1 MKKLMILNVIILLAS
16 SLLNATIIHI
26 PADFSTI
33 QGGIDASVDGDT
45 VLIAQGIYYENLIL
59 EKEIVLAS
67 HAIYDDLDSDWLNNE
82 NITGTIISGA
92 QEPSDPNMGSCL
104 VIRGGG
110 YAYSGNPEPEIIGL
124 TFQDGDGTT
133 LIKDNCGVPLTERS
147 GGAILMY
154 KAYPTIMYNRFINNG
169 HDTDNSRASGG
180 GRKGGAMG
188 HYSDDGIEFD
198 EDRNSS
204 SWNNNRNSKTI
215 GEYIF
220 GNPDDVAAYNNG
232 MNPQKIHESK
242 QPKDLSSFNKQEK
255 MLTAS
260 RDLDFVPGDGVR
272 GDLNIYMYDAYGD
285 GWNGCILSIGGN
297 SFTIPNGNYGEATLT
312 LDDGSYPVICGG
324 GDWESE
330 VSWEIVDAAD
340 GTLLLSGGAPYDG
353 ALVIGGNPAPDILV
367 VRNNYFENNAS
378 GDGENF
384 YSNGFEGLID
394 VSFSIFEDIDCETG
408 KVNDFVLR
416 SIEDEAGYIQN
427 EISGDCI
434 ESSTFYVS
442 PGNGDDNSEVTES
455 DPFKTIG
462 QALTLAKGHGTIT
475 TINISGGVY
484 SPSTNGERFPIV
496 LPDNVHLIGASMQW
510 TRLDAQA
517 DENAEA
523 AVIII
528 KEVEDVRVANMTLTG
543 GYSEGHGCTGG
554 GGLLIT
560 ADDMFN
566 ADAFDSRWTYATI
579 ENVII
584 EDNHSHNGGGLSL
597 YRSKGSI
604 LNNVTIKN
612 NTASAFGGGVF
623 TYGSTVDMT
632 NVTVTENSNNI
643 GGTAQ
648 GGGMMMPVTGGTL
661 DNMTITNNE
670 GCCGGAGI
678 WTNGNNCTWT
688 MTNSIIDGNTSDWG
702 AGLAVLGG
710 DVTGAVPTLIN
721 VTISNNTASS
731 NGGAVWTVGAGPT
744 FENCTITGNTA
755 YGDGMGGTFW
765 LMGADVTG
773 EDITLTDCLI
783 NENSVPYATAGIWA
797 MDVSGV
803 NLTRVTI
810 ANNSG
815 GWNPGV
821 FISDAF
827 DNGDYTPATLT
838 NCTITGNQSYNGGA
852 VRATYGG
859 HVSIINSVIYGNYT
873 PYQISLDQGTA
884 AITYTN
890 IQYGWRGSGNII
902 ANPLFTD
909 PGNGD
914 YTLTSSSP
922 CIDAGTADLNGDG
935 MEDIDYVGDAPDMG
949 AFEFGGILGCTDPE
963 AENFD
968 PDANMDDGS
977 CEYLSTSEISV
988 SYNTGWNMVG
998 LPLEV
1003 EDAHYQTLFPDAYNN
1018 AMYSFDGSYSPVEY
1032 LIQGEG
1038 YLVRLSDGGIVEF
1051 SGATIDELTLS
1062 LTEGWNLISGISTSL
1077 PVDVLYNSGLVVS
1090 NGIYAFD
1097 GSYYQASAIDPGMGY
1112 WVRALA
1118 DGDVTLSSSSSM
1130 GRTVPIV
1137 NHFSDANTLKLS
1149 NGTHSSTLYF
1159 GKDVAEEHRNSYSL
1173 PPTFPQMAFD
1183 ARFTDNMRYAKDLG
1197 EISVINTNKDLTLNY
1212 TVNIHPGDYMEWVLI
1227 TDSGEE
1233 YILTGT
1239 DEIVLNQGTTVMTLT
1254 KRAILPQEYTLHQ
1267 NYPNPFNPVTSLSYN
1282 LPEQAQVTLI
1292 VYDLMGRKIT
1302 QLINTIQEAGY
1313 KSVQWNATDTF
1324 GKPVSAGV
1332 YLYQIQAGEFVQTR
1346 KMVLLK

>member
-1 MKKLMILNVIILLAS
+1 MKKLFHI
-16 SLLNATIIHI
+16 SLLFILAVTISATTINI
-26 PADFSTI
+26 PADYPTI
-33 QGGIDASVDGDT
+33 QEGIDASVDGDM
-45 VLIAQGIYYENLIL
+45 VLVAQGTYYENLIL

-67 HAIYDDLDSDWLNNE
+67 HAIYDDLGSDWLNNE

-92 QEPSDPNMGSCL
+92 EEPIDPNKGSCL
-104 VIRGGG
+104 IIRDGDIQ
-110 YAYSGNPEPEIIGL
+110 PEIIGL
-124 TFQDGDGTT
+124 TFQDGDGTSM
-133 LIKDNCGVPLTERS
+133 LVENCGIVEQDISVRS
-147 GGAILMY
+147 GGGILIY

-169 HDTDNSRASGG
+169 HDNDNVRAGGG
-180 GRKGGAMG
+180 GRKGGAIG

-198 EDRNSS
+198 EDRSFSS
-204 SWNNNRNSKTI
+204 QNDNQDNNPT
-215 GEYIF
+215 
-220 GNPDDVAAYNNG
+220 
-232 MNPQKIHESK
+232 
-242 QPKDLSSFNKQEK
+242 
-255 MLTAS
+255 
-260 RDLDFVPGDGVR
+260 RDIPET
-272 GDLNIYMYDAYGD
+272 LNIQ
-285 GWNGCILSIGGN
+285 
-297 SFTIPNGNYGEATLT
+297 
-312 LDDGSYPVICGG
+312 
-324 GDWESE
+324 
-330 VSWEIVDAAD
+330 
-340 GTLLLSGGAPYDG
+340 
-353 ALVIGGNPAPDILV
+353 
-367 VRNNYFENNAS
+367 NNYFENNAS
-378 GDGENF
+378 GDGANF
-384 YSNGFEGLID
+384 YSHGYDGSID
-394 VSFSIFEDIDCETG
+394 VSNSIFEDIDCETNS
-408 KVNDFVLR
+408 VNDFVLR
-416 SIEDEAGYIQN
+416 SIEDEANYVQN
-427 EISGDCI
+427 DISGNCI
-434 ESSTFYVS
+434 ESSSFYVS
-442 PGNGDDNSEVTES
+442 STGNDSNDGTES

-462 QALTLAKGHGTIT
+462 RALTLVKPYLGLAGETVT
-475 TINISGGVY
+475 TINLASGTY
-484 SPSTNGERFPIV
+484 SPTTTGEKFPIV
-496 LPDNVHLIGASMQW
+496 LPDNVRLIGEGRE
-510 TRLDAQA
+510 TTILDAEA
-517 DENAEA
+517 DEENQA
-523 AVIII
+523 AVMII
-528 KEVEDVRVANMTLTG
+528 KEVENVRVANLTLTG
-543 GYSEGHGCTGG
+543 GFSESHGCKGG

-560 ADDMFN
+560 ANDDWNFGGPITST
-566 ADAFDSRWTYATI
+566 DVEI

-584 EDNHSHNGGGLSL
+584 RNNISFKGGGLSL
-597 YRSKGSI
+597 IRVSGFD
-604 LNNVTIKN
+604 LNNIIIEQN
-612 NTASAFGGGVF
+612 NTTINHATYENEGGGL
-623 TYGSTVDMT
+623 YAGGSVGSMT
-632 NVTVTENSNNI
+632 NISFTANDVHM
-643 GGTAQ
+643 GGTAVYLQ
-648 GGGMMMPVTGGTL
+648 
-661 DNMTITNNE
+661 NSTITMIRCHIADNFSE
-670 GCCGGAGI
+670 EAFSTVIVDGGSLHLI
-678 WTNGNNCTWT
+678 NSNIVDNTNGFGSGIVSCNNGHFNIV
-688 MTNSIIDGNTSDWG
+688 NSIIYDNCSTYIIGEGDWDCDEPYGPSNVLIWPGGQGYEPGTGEVSYSD
-702 AGLAVLGG
+702 V
-710 DVTGAVPTLIN
+710 
-721 VTISNNTASS
+721 
-731 NGGAVWTVGAGPT
+731 
-744 FENCTITGNTA
+744 
-755 YGDGMGGTFW
+755 MGGW
-765 LMGADVTG
+765 
-773 EDITLTDCLI
+773 
-783 NENSVPYATAGIWA
+783 S
-797 MDVSGV
+797 
-803 NLTRVTI
+803 
-810 ANNSG
+810 
-815 GWNPGV
+815 
-821 FISDAF
+821 
-827 DNGDYTPATLT
+827 
-838 NCTITGNQSYNGGA
+838 
-852 VRATYGG
+852 
-859 HVSIINSVIYGNYT
+859 
-873 PYQISLDQGTA
+873 
-884 AITYTN
+884 
-890 IQYGWRGSGNII
+890 GSGNINI
-902 ANPLFTD
+902 D
-909 PGNGD
+909 PRFLAPASGD
-914 YTLTSSSP
+914 YTLSSASP

-1137 NHFSDANTLKLS
+1137 NHFSDANTLELS
-1149 NGTHSSTLYF
+1149 NGTHSTTLYF
-1159 GKDVAEEHRNSYSL
+1159 GKDVPEGEALSYSL
-1173 PPTFPQMAFD
+1173 PPIFPQMDFD

-1227 TDSGEE
+1227 TNSGEE

-1332 YLYQIQAGEFVQTR
+1332 YLYQIRAGEFVQTK

>member
-1 MKKLMILNVIILLAS
+1 MKKLTILNVIILLAF

-26 PADFSTI
+26 PSDFSTI
-33 QGGIDASVDGDT
+33 QGGIDASVEGDT
-45 VLIAQGIYYENLIL
+45 VLIAQGTYYENLNL

-67 HAIYDDLDSDWLNNE
+67 HAINDNLGSGWLNNE
-82 NITGTIISGA
+82 NIQETIISGA
-92 QEPSDPNMGSCL
+92 QPTDPNKGSCL
-104 VIRGGG
+104 IIRDGDIH
-110 YAYSGNPEPEIIGL
+110 PTIIGL
-124 TFQDGDGTT
+124 TFQDGDGTSMMV
-133 LIKDNCGVPLTERS
+133 DNCGVILKERS

-427 EISGDCI
+427 GLSGDCI
-434 ESSTFYVS
+434 ESNTFYVS
-442 PGNGDDNSEVTES
+442 PGNGDDNSEGTQS

-462 QALTLAKGHGTIT
+462 QALTRVKGHETIT
-475 TINISGGVY
+475 TINLSGGVY

-510 TRLDAQA
+510 TRLNAEA

-523 AVIII
+523 AVMII
-528 KEVEDVRVANMTLTG
+528 KEVEDVRVANLTLTG

-566 ADAFDSRWTYATI
+566 ADGFDARWTYATI

-597 YRSKGSI
+597 YRSKGSV

-661 DNMTITNNE
+661 DNMTITDNE
-670 GCCGGAGI
+670 GCCGGGGI
-678 WTNGNNCTWT
+678 WTNGNLCTWT

-731 NGGAVWTVGAGPT
+731 NGGAVWTVGGLTTPT
-744 FENCTITGNTA
+744 FRNCTFTGNTA
-755 YGDGMGGTFW
+755 YGVDMGGTFW
-765 LMGADVTG
+765 LMG
-773 EDITLTDCLI
+773 
-783 NENSVPYATAGIWA
+783 
-797 MDVSGV
+797 
-803 NLTRVTI
+803 
-810 ANNSG
+810 
-815 GWNPGV
+815 
-821 FISDAF
+821 
-827 DNGDYTPATLT
+827 
-838 NCTITGNQSYNGGA
+838 
-852 VRATYGG
+852 
-859 HVSIINSVIYGNYT
+859 
-873 PYQISLDQGTA
+873 
-884 AITYTN
+884 
-890 IQYGWRGSGNII
+890 
-902 ANPLFTD
+902 
-909 PGNGD
+909 
-914 YTLTSSSP
+914 
-922 CIDAGTADLNGDG
+922 
-935 MEDIDYVGDAPDMG
+935 
-949 AFEFGGILGCTDPE
+949 
-963 AENFD
+963 
-968 PDANMDDGS
+968 
-977 CEYLSTSEISV
+977 
-988 SYNTGWNMVG
+988 
-998 LPLEV
+998 
-1003 EDAHYQTLFPDAYNN
+1003 
-1018 AMYSFDGSYSPVEY
+1018 
-1032 LIQGEG
+1032 
-1038 YLVRLSDGGIVEF
+1038 
-1051 SGATIDELTLS
+1051 
-1062 LTEGWNLISGISTSL
+1062 
-1077 PVDVLYNSGLVVS
+1077 
-1090 NGIYAFD
+1090 
-1097 GSYYQASAIDPGMGY
+1097 
-1112 WVRALA
+1112 
-1118 DGDVTLSSSSSM
+1118 
-1130 GRTVPIV
+1130 
-1137 NHFSDANTLKLS
+1137 
-1149 NGTHSSTLYF
+1149 
-1159 GKDVAEEHRNSYSL
+1159 
-1173 PPTFPQMAFD
+1173 
-1183 ARFTDNMRYAKDLG
+1183 
-1197 EISVINTNKDLTLNY
+1197 
-1212 TVNIHPGDYMEWVLI
+1212 
-1227 TDSGEE
+1227 
-1233 YILTGT
+1233 
-1239 DEIVLNQGTTVMTLT
+1239 
-1254 KRAILPQEYTLHQ
+1254 
-1267 NYPNPFNPVTSLSYN
+1267 
-1282 LPEQAQVTLI
+1282 
-1292 VYDLMGRKIT
+1292 
-1302 QLINTIQEAGY
+1302 
-1313 KSVQWNATDTF
+1313 
-1324 GKPVSAGV
+1324 
-1332 YLYQIQAGEFVQTR
+1332 
-1346 KMVLLK
+1346 